1 MTQMNRYALPALI
14 LAMAPALVRADPPAP
29 SACPAKPAVTVA
41 IAPFDL
47 AYPPEKP
54 ERLYPAAARQAQIS
68 GHVTLECNAK
78 AGKLENCAID
88 DETPTDQGFGASAL
102 KLAKTLEVITPATA
116 QIVKVDIQYDV
127 TPSDGPCKGRS

>member
-1 MTQMNRYALPALI
+1 MNRYALAALI
-14 LAMAPALVRADPPAP
+14 FAMAPALGRADPPA
-29 SACPAKPAVTVA
+29 AGGCPAKPTVTVS

-78 AGKLENCAID
+78 SGGLGECAID
-88 DETPTDQGFGASAL
+88 DETPSDQGFGASAL
-102 KLAKTLEVITPATA
+102 KLAKTLEVVTPATA
-116 QIVKVDIQYDV
+116 QIVKVDIQFDV
-127 TPSDGPCKGRS
+127 TQPTAPCKGRS

>member
-1 MTQMNRYALPALI
+1 MNRYAPLALI
-14 LAMAPALVRADPPAP
+14 LAVSPALGRADPPAAG
-29 SACPAKPAVTVA
+29 ACPAKPAVTVA

-68 GHVTLECNAK
+68 GHVTLECNAT
-78 AGKLENCAID
+78 AGKLGDCAID

-116 QIVKVDIQYDV
+116 QIVKVDIQFDV
-127 TPSDGPCKGRS
+127 TQPAAPCKGRS